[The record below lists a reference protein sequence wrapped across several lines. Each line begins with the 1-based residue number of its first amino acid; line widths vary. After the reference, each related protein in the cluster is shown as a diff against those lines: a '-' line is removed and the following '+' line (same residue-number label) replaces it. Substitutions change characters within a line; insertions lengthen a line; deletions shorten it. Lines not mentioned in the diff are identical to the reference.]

1 VTFNKK
7 NNYQWYGKRVY
18 RIPAE
23 HDPSDRKK
31 ALDLALEWEE
41 KIPIGVLYRAE
52 RPSFGE
58 RHPAVPGPPLHERE
72 AKEPVVREL
81 LMMRTFTAR

>member
-1 VTFNKK
+1 MV
-7 NNYQWYGKRVY
+7 
-18 RIPAE
+18 
-23 HDPSDRKK
+23 DRFDTGVENSWCPGCGNFGILKSVKK

-58 RHPAVPGPPLHERE
+58 RHPAVPGPPLHERG
-72 AKEPVVREL
+72 AKEPLVREL
-81 LMMRTFTAR
+81 LKKRTFSAA